1 MSSSKVIHVPLTKS
15 RFLAVYKYHE
25 LSSRNPIIDVD
36 GQLFQVASFIE
47 LIHPGK
53 FWSSNDINIIQDAC
67 IFYHDE
73 LKNYLK
79 SL

>member
-1 MSSSKVIHVPLTKS
+1 MSKVIHVPLTKS

-25 LSSRNPIIDVD
+25 LSSSTRNPIINVD
-36 GQLFQVASFIE
+36 GQLFQIVSFIE
-47 LIHPGK
+47 LILDK

-73 LKNYLK
+73 IKNYLK
-79 SL
+79 TL